1 MDSAVNLHFFPLT
14 SLQIGDL
21 QSYLSTL
28 TLFLAPESEKLFIL
42 VDNHPWFEK
51 RHSKHAHIW
60 QLMVTKSRK
69 SPFANTRGKRERKDS
84 GKQLHTRSGLKPT
97 LGKTMKLKRWF
108 HSIYAAISQKK
119 VPLPGNRLQQTF
131 YGFILF
137 EISWKD
143 IRGINYLNELQTDTS
158 IALEAQY
165 MKKWEFD
172 SAEQASIFISSWFS
186 GTLFE
191 SRLLKNYLNDVSD
204 VVICRCPDLGYES
217 TFQDEPNSF
226 GREMFYDACDI
237 FPIESSSGGT
247 ETSYDDHET
256 LIDSPFYDLGGEDVC
271 VPTGSP
277 DSTNPFRT
285 PSSSPC
291 KRRKIA
297 GRSSFSTGDSG
308 WHPPWRS
315 NDFPDSAN
323 ISNEKSL
330 LFDATTFC
338 KDYKDVFVLIKFND
352 RNLPFGLRQ
361 IIMSDLRLLTLLESG
376 LPSWAIFLQSYPV
389 FCQFYRPWMRPLARI
404 FYVVIS
410 VMTVLVGF
418 YDLYKN
424 VPVLKLAAARLCGP
438 FFDWI
443 ESLEMVS
450 RVKYLGTMI
459 FLHNFEKAIRWL
471 LMVARATRTLL
482 SVLVS
487 PVADPLIDLFGFLL
501 PLWNLCFQTAW
512 GIYSAIWIIFES
524 VSSTVLDIVHFL
536 LQPLYFILSTI
547 WYSVAWIIYPVF
559 SAIWFVLVAPFRLII
574 ALVTYIARLS
584 YNIFSLIQ
592 ECWILIKRLFHVAS
606 TMEQT
611 PRRSEI
617 SVLRTLWNDLFSQV
631 FRAIKSILNV
641 LVAFCAICNRHRLS
655 IYNHLLEV
663 LARLSSRHTGHSP
676 EMNHR
681 VQEREAQLVSAAN
694 TGQVRKCSPQLEKKD
709 PRRLYCHKHTQL

>member
-1 MDSAVNLHFFPLT
+1 
-14 SLQIGDL
+14 
-21 QSYLSTL
+21 
-28 TLFLAPESEKLFIL
+28 
-42 VDNHPWFEK
+42 
-51 RHSKHAHIW
+51 
-60 QLMVTKSRK
+60 
-69 SPFANTRGKRERKDS
+69 
-84 GKQLHTRSGLKPT
+84 
-97 LGKTMKLKRWF
+97 
-108 HSIYAAISQKK
+108 
-119 VPLPGNRLQQTF
+119 
-131 YGFILF
+131 
-137 EISWKD
+137 
-143 IRGINYLNELQTDTS
+143 
-158 IALEAQY
+158 
-165 MKKWEFD
+165 
-172 SAEQASIFISSWFS
+172 
-186 GTLFE
+186 
-191 SRLLKNYLNDVSD
+191 
-204 VVICRCPDLGYES
+204 
-217 TFQDEPNSF
+217 
-226 GREMFYDACDI
+226 
-237 FPIESSSGGT
+237 
-247 ETSYDDHET
+247 
-256 LIDSPFYDLGGEDVC
+256 
-271 VPTGSP
+271 
-277 DSTNPFRT
+277 
-285 PSSSPC
+285 
-291 KRRKIA
+291 
-297 GRSSFSTGDSG
+297 
-308 WHPPWRS
+308 
-315 NDFPDSAN
+315 
-323 ISNEKSL
+323 
-330 LFDATTFC
+330 
-338 KDYKDVFVLIKFND
+338 
-352 RNLPFGLRQ
+352 
-361 IIMSDLRLLTLLESG
+361 MSDLRLLTLLESG

-559 SAIWFVLVAPFRLII
+559 SAIW
-574 ALVTYIARLS
+574 
-584 YNIFSLIQ
+584 
-592 ECWILIKRLFHVAS
+592 LFHVAS